1 MINIEMD
8 MRTAAAV
15 RQSLFTDTRDYTYEV
30 KYCPQ
35 RVLDIRSVIISID
48 NQIEEKLKEEE
59 SISKLEAEASD
70 YGVGK

>member
-1 MINIEMD
+1 MD
-8 MRTAAAV
+8 VRTAAAV
-15 RQSLFTDTRDYTYEV
+15 RQSLFTDTKDYTYDV
-30 KYCPQ
+30 NCCPQ

-59 SISKLEAEASD
+59 SISKLESEAPD

>member
-48 NQIEEKLKEEE
+48 NQSSRTEKVTF
-59 SISKLEAEASD
+59 SHNYRCFIR
-70 YGVGK
+70 